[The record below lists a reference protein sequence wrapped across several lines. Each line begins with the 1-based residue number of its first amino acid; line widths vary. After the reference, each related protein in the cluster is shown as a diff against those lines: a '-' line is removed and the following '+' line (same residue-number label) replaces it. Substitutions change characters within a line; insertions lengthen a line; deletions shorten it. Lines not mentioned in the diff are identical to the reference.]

1 MANSNHIPEWIAA
14 SRSLNAMDLV
24 VGVPIDDQ
32 FLQMV
37 ARVNEHGMVIHAK
50 KSFLTIPTAAAKGR
64 KPSEIPGLFR
74 PKGAHN
80 HVLAVADKSAP
91 YGMTIMFVLKESV
104 TIPPRQFL
112 GVAYNRNHD
121 EWAQLMRV
129 GFSKVMDGELS
140 AESLSNQLGRR
151 ISNDIKKTIKDLH
164 SPRNAPL
171 TAENKGFNDPLQDTG
186 KLIGS
191 ITWTRERKF

>member
-1 MANSNHIPEWIAA
+1 MTDINRIPDWIAA
-14 SRSLNAMDLV
+14 GKSLNNLNLL
-24 VGVPIDDQ
+24 VGVPLDDS

-37 ARVNEHGMVIHAK
+37 ARVNEHGMVIRAK

-104 TIPPRQFL
+104 RIPPRRFL
-112 GVAYNRNHD
+112 GIAYERNHA
-121 EWAQLMRV
+121 EWSRLMV
-129 GFSKVMDGELS
+129 EGALKVMDGKLS
-140 AESLSNQLGRR
+140 SEALGNQLGRR
-151 ISNDIKKTIKDLH
+151 ISNDIKKTIRDLH
-164 SPRNAPL
+164 TPHNASL
-171 TAENKGFNDPLQDTG
+171 TADRKGFDDPLQDTG

-191 ITWTRERKF
+191 ITWTHERKL

>member
-1 MANSNHIPEWIAA
+1 MTDINRIPDWIAA
-14 SRSLNAMDLV
+14 GKSLNNLNLL
-24 VGVPIDDQ
+24 VGVPLDDS

-37 ARVNEHGMVIHAK
+37 ARVNEHGMVIRAK
-50 KSFLTIPTAAAKGR
+50 KSFLTIPKAAAKGR

-104 TIPPRQFL
+104 RIPPRRFL
-112 GVAYNRNHD
+112 GIAYERNHA
-121 EWAQLMRV
+121 EWSRLMV
-129 GFSKVMDGELS
+129 EGALKVMDGKLS
-140 AESLSNQLGRR
+140 SEALGNQLGRR
-151 ISNDIKKTIKDLH
+151 ISNDIKKTIRDLH
-164 SPRNAPL
+164 TPHNASL
-171 TAENKGFNDPLQDTG
+171 TADRKGFDDPLQDTG

-191 ITWTRERKF
+191 ITWAHERKF

>member
-1 MANSNHIPEWIAA
+1 MANFNRIPEWIAA
-14 SRSLNAMDLV
+14 SKQLNELNLI
-24 VGVPIDDQ
+24 VGVPLDNE

-37 ARVNEHGMVIHAK
+37 ARVNEHGMVIRAK

-74 PKGAHN
+74 PRGAHN

-91 YGMTIMFVLKESV
+91 YGMVIMFVLKESV
-104 TIPPRQFL
+104 RIPPRRFL
-112 GVAYNRNHD
+112 NIAFERNHD
-121 EWAQLMRV
+121 EWGQLV
-129 GFSKVMDGELS
+129 ANGFLRVMDGKLS
-140 AESLSNQLGRR
+140 PESLENQLGRR
-151 ISNDIKKTIKDLH
+151 ISNDIKKTIRDLH
-164 SPRNAPL
+164 TPHNASL
-171 TAENKGFNDPLQDTG
+171 TVDRKGFDDPLQDTG

>member
-1 MANSNHIPEWIAA
+1 MANVNRIPDWIAA
-14 SRSLNAMDLV
+14 GKSLNELNLL
-24 VGVPIDDQ
+24 VGVPLDDS

-37 ARVNEHGMVIHAK
+37 ARVNEHGMVIRAK

-64 KPSEIPGLFR
+64 KPSEIPGLFH

-104 TIPPRQFL
+104 RIPPRRFL
-112 GVAYNRNHD
+112 GIAYDRHHD
-121 EWAQLMRV
+121 EWAHLMA
-129 GFSKVMDGELS
+129 GGALKVMDGKLS
-140 AESLSNQLGRR
+140 SEALGNQLGRR
-151 ISNDIKKTIKDLH
+151 ISNDIKKTIRDLH
-164 SPRNAPL
+164 TPHNASL
-171 TAENKGFNDPLQDTG
+171 TVDRKGFDDPLQDTG

-191 ITWTRERKF
+191 ITWTHERKL

>member
-91 YGMTIMFVLKESV
+91 FGMRIMFVLKESV
-104 TIPPRQFL
+104 TIPPRRFIGLSYERYHNEWTQMMVEGFL
-112 GVAYNRNHD
+112 DV
-121 EWAQLMRV
+121 V
-129 GFSKVMDGELS
+129 DGKQTQSGLE
-140 AESLSNQLGRR
+140 AKLGRR
-151 ISNDIKKTIKDLH
+151 ISNDIKKTIRDVH
-164 SPRNAPL
+164 SPKNAPL
-171 TAENKGFNDPLQDTG
+171 TVENKGFNDPLQDTG

-191 ITWTRERKF
+191 ITWEKERKL

>member
-1 MANSNHIPEWIAA
+1 MTDINRIPDWIAA
-14 SRSLNAMDLV
+14 GKSLNELNLL
-24 VGVPIDDQ
+24 VGVPLDDS

-37 ARVNEHGMVIHAK
+37 ARVNEHGMVIRAK

-104 TIPPRQFL
+104 RIPPRRFL
-112 GVAYNRNHD
+112 GIAYERNHA
-121 EWAQLMRV
+121 EWSRLMV
-129 GFSKVMDGELS
+129 EGALKVMDGKLS
-140 AESLSNQLGRR
+140 SEALGNQLGRR
-151 ISNDIKKTIKDLH
+151 ISNDIKKTIRDLH
-164 SPRNAPL
+164 TPHNASL
-171 TAENKGFNDPLQDTG
+171 TADRKGFDDPLQDTG

-191 ITWTRERKF
+191 ITWAHERKF

>member
-1 MANSNHIPEWIAA
+1 MTDINRIPDWIAA
-14 SRSLNAMDLV
+14 GKSLNNLNLL
-24 VGVPIDDQ
+24 VGVPLDDS

-37 ARVNEHGMVIHAK
+37 ARVNEHGMVIRAK

-91 YGMTIMFVLKESV
+91 YGMAIMFVLKESV
-104 TIPPRQFL
+104 RIPPRRFL
-112 GVAYNRNHD
+112 GIAYERNHA
-121 EWAQLMRV
+121 EWSRLMV
-129 GFSKVMDGELS
+129 EGALKVMDGKLS
-140 AESLSNQLGRR
+140 SEALGNQLGRR
-151 ISNDIKKTIKDLH
+151 ISNDIKKTIRDLH
-164 SPRNAPL
+164 TPHNASL
-171 TAENKGFNDPLQDTG
+171 TADRKGFDDPLQDTG

-191 ITWTRERKF
+191 ITWAHERKF

>member
-1 MANSNHIPEWIAA
+1 MASFNHISEWIE
-14 SRSLNAMDLV
+14 RSKRLNQTDLI
-24 VGVPIDDQ
+24 VGVPIDDS

-37 ARVNEHGMVIHAK
+37 ARVNEHGMVIRAK

-104 TIPPRQFL
+104 RIPPRRFL
-112 GVAYNRNHD
+112 WIAYERNHD
-121 EWAQLMRV
+121 AWNELMV
-129 GFSKVMDGELS
+129 AGFSKVMDGKQSVSGL
-140 AESLSNQLGRR
+140 ESQLGRR
-151 ISNDIKKTIKDLH
+151 ISNDIKKTIRDLH
-164 SPRNAPL
+164 TPRNAGL
-171 TAENKGFNDPLQDTG
+171 TADRKGFDDPLQDTG

-191 ITWTRERKF
+191 ITWANERKL

>member
-1 MANSNHIPEWIAA
+1 MTDINRIPDWIAA
-14 SRSLNAMDLV
+14 GKSLNNLNLL
-24 VGVPIDDQ
+24 VGVPLDDS

-37 ARVNEHGMVIHAK
+37 ARVNEHGMVIRAK

-104 TIPPRQFL
+104 RIPPRRFL
-112 GVAYNRNHD
+112 GIAYERNHA
-121 EWAQLMRV
+121 EWSRLMV
-129 GFSKVMDGELS
+129 EGALKVMDGKLS
-140 AESLSNQLGRR
+140 SEALGNQLGRR
-151 ISNDIKKTIKDLH
+151 ISNDIKKTIRDLH
-164 SPRNAPL
+164 TPHNASL
-171 TAENKGFNDPLQDTG
+171 TADRKGFDDPLQDTG

-191 ITWTRERKF
+191 ITWAHERKF

>member
-1 MANSNHIPEWIAA
+1 MASFNHISEWIE
-14 SRSLNAMDLV
+14 RSKRLNQMDLI
-24 VGVPIDDQ
+24 VGVPIDDS

-64 KPSEIPGLFR
+64 KPSEITGLFR

-80 HVLAVADKSAP
+80 RVLAVADKSAP

-104 TIPPRQFL
+104 RIPPRRFL
-112 GVAYNRNHD
+112 NIAFERNHD
-121 EWAQLMRV
+121 EWGQLV
-129 GFSKVMDGELS
+129 ADGFLQVMDGRLS
-140 AESLSNQLGRR
+140 PESLENQLGRR
-151 ISNDIKKTIKDLH
+151 ISNDIKKTIRDLH
-164 SPRNAPL
+164 TPHNASL
-171 TAENKGFNDPLQDTG
+171 TAARKGFDDPLQDTG

>member
-1 MANSNHIPEWIAA
+1 MTDINRIPDWIAA
-14 SRSLNAMDLV
+14 GKSLNELNLL
-24 VGVPIDDQ
+24 VGVPLDDS

-37 ARVNEHGMVIHAK
+37 ARVNEHGMVIRAK

-80 HVLAVADKSAP
+80 HVLAVAGKSAP

-104 TIPPRQFL
+104 RIPPRRFL
-112 GVAYNRNHD
+112 GIAYERNHA
-121 EWAQLMRV
+121 EWSRLMV
-129 GFSKVMDGELS
+129 EGALKVMDGKLS
-140 AESLSNQLGRR
+140 SEALGNQLGRR
-151 ISNDIKKTIKDLH
+151 ISNDIKKTIRDLH
-164 SPRNAPL
+164 TPHNASL
-171 TAENKGFNDPLQDTG
+171 TADRKGFDDPLQDTG

-191 ITWTRERKF
+191 ITWAHERKF

>member
-1 MANSNHIPEWIAA
+1 MASFNHISEWVE
-14 SRSLNAMDLV
+14 RSKRLNQMDLI
-24 VGVPIDDQ
+24 VGVPIDDS

-64 KPSEIPGLFR
+64 KASEIPGLFR

-91 YGMTIMFVLKESV
+91 FGMVIMFVLKESV
-104 TIPPRQFL
+104 TIPPRRFISL
-112 GVAYNRNHD
+112 AYSRNHD
-121 EWAQLMRV
+121 EWAQMMVDGYLDI
-129 GFSKVMDGELS
+129 MDGK
-140 AESLSNQLGRR
+140 ESQTGLEAKLGRR
-151 ISNDIKKTIKDLH
+151 ISNDIKKTIRDVH

-171 TAENKGFNDPLQDTG
+171 TVDKKGFDNPLQDTG

-191 ITWTRERKF
+191 ITWNKERKL

>member
-1 MANSNHIPEWIAA
+1 MTDINRIPDWIAA
-14 SRSLNAMDLV
+14 SKSLNELNLL
-24 VGVPIDDQ
+24 VGVPLDDS

-37 ARVNEHGMVIHAK
+37 ARVNEHGMVIRAK

-91 YGMTIMFVLKESV
+91 YGMAIMFVLKESV
-104 TIPPRQFL
+104 RIPPRRFL
-112 GVAYNRNHD
+112 GIAYDRNHE
-121 EWAQLMRV
+121 EWSRLMAE
-129 GFSKVMDGELS
+129 GALKVMDGKLS
-140 AESLSNQLGRR
+140 SESLGNQLGRR
-151 ISNDIKKTIKDLH
+151 ISNDIKKTIRDLH
-164 SPRNAPL
+164 TPHNASL
-171 TAENKGFNDPLQDTG
+171 TVDRKGFDDPLQDTG

-191 ITWTRERKF
+191 ITWTHERKL